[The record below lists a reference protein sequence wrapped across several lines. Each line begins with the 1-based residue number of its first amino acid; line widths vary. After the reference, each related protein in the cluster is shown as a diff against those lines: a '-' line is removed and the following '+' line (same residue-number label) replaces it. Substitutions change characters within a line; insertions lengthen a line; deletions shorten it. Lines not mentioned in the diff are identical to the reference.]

1 MRISSFPLLTS
12 GLLLLAMTLSSVGPL
27 CAAPASER
35 DPRSAKDSISRA
47 KDRKEKGKKAEEKKE
62 TADQEKGE
70 SLFLPETA
78 ENQTHVT
85 ELYRCPDCGYEQ
97 DEAGFCPDHD
107 EQALT
112 LVLSQGRNPLEPAE
126 VDGNEDLLVDLPLS
140 GLQFKTG
147 AGASGTVPLPG
158 VKKSGEQ
165 AVPRPPP
172 NTK

>member
-12 GLLLLAMTLSSVGPL
+12 GLLLLVMTLSSFGPL
-27 CAAPASER
+27 CAAPAAER
-35 DPRSAKDSISRA
+35 DPRSAKDSISRS
-47 KDRKEKGKKAEEKKE
+47 KDRKEKGKKAVEKKE
-62 TADQEKGE
+62 AADTEKGE

-78 ENQTHVT
+78 ENKAHVT

-97 DEAGFCPDHD
+97 DETGFCPDHD

-147 AGASGTVPLPG
+147 TGASVPLPG
-158 VKKSGEQ
+158 VKKTGEQ
-165 AVPRPPP
+165 AAPRPPP
-172 NTK
+172 NAK